1 VSAGIILDGGIG
13 LGFVDGVRHF
23 VVEYGYLAV
32 FLGILL
38 ENFGLP
44 TPGETILIAGA
55 VLASRGSLEIV
66 WVLPIAWFAAVIGNS
81 IGYVI
86 GVTGGN
92 KLLVRYG
99 ARIGITHQRLQKVEE
114 LFARYGDI
122 IIIGARFFVVL
133 RQFSGIVAGTLEMP
147 WPRFLLYN
155 AIGAALWVG
164 VWGGATYWL
173 GRRFFDYLRALSGT
187 GHLVIA
193 LGALALIA
201 VAVTLWHRHK
211 EAAEKRARGEAAKE
225 NR

>member
-1 VSAGIILDGGIG
+1 M
-13 LGFVDGVRHF
+13 GFVGEVRHF

-44 TPGETILIAGA
+44 TPGETILIASA

-66 WVLPIAWFAAVIGNS
+66 WVLPIAWLAAVVGNC

-86 GVTGGN
+86 GAAGGN

-99 ARIGITHQRLQKVEE
+99 ARIGITLERLQKVEE
-114 LFARYGDI
+114 LFARHGDL

-133 RQFSGIVAGTLEMP
+133 RQLSGIVAGTLEMP
-147 WPRFLLYN
+147 WPRFFLYN

-164 VWGGATYWL
+164 LWGGATYWF
-173 GRRFFDYLRALSGT
+173 GRRFFDYLRALSWT
-187 GHLVIA
+187 GHLIIA
-193 LGALALIA
+193 LGALAIVA
-201 VAVTLWHRHK
+201 VAVKLWHRRKQSARKH
-211 EAAEKRARGEAAKE
+211 ARGEAAKE
-225 NR
+225 KR